1 MWRSHSTVEL
11 AQLAQ
16 HCRPA
21 QQRPH
26 YLQQTHSVRRVFCEA
41 LKTKGKLCLNFLF
54 ENKPVLCSVNG
65 EVLTAF

>member
-26 YLQQTHSVRRVFCEA
+26 YLQQTHSVRRVFYEGWKNKGEA
-41 LKTKGKLCLNFLF
+41 LFEFSAKTNLF
-54 ENKPVLCSVNG
+54 FVA
-65 EVLTAF
+65 LTAKD